1 MDILLPAQ
9 GFAATRSPRIAIK
22 AKGKIVFVDSAEII
36 ALEADGNCV
45 SLRHTSGTY
54 VIRES
59 ISSIAEKLDP
69 FGFVRIHRCVLVNR
83 VCIEE
88 LRRCVTGMYLVRVSG
103 GREYTIARTYKDN
116 VRRLAES
123 WLGAEI

>member
-1 MDILLPAQ
+1 MDTSLPAQ

-22 AKGKIVFVDSAEII
+22 AKGKIVFLDSAEVV

-45 SLRHTSGTY
+45 SLLHTSGTY
-54 VIRES
+54 AIRES

-69 FGFVRIHRCVLVNR
+69 LGFVRIHRSILVNR
-83 VCIEE
+83 VYIEE
-88 LRRCVTGMYLVRVSG
+88 LRRSATGMYLVRVRG
-103 GREYTIARTYKDN
+103 KEYTIARTYKDN